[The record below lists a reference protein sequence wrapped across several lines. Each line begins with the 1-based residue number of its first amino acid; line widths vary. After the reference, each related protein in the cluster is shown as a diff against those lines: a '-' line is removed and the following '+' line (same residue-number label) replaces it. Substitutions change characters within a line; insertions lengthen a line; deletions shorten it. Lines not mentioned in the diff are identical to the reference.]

1 MTTLRRQLA
10 ELGMEHRFGEVM
22 EEITVV
28 RAELGYPIMVTP
40 FPQMVI
46 GQALAN
52 VVGGGARY
60 DQVPDQVIR
69 YVLGSFGKPTMPVD
83 ADVLDRIL
91 SRPRAREL
99 ASEPPPLTVAELRH
113 RFGERIA
120 DEELLLRFG
129 MPAAEVD
136 AMLAAGAA
144 VTRYN
149 PEAQPVLRLLR
160 ELGQRPAAARLTV
173 DKPGFRLELKGRA
186 E

>member
-1 MTTLRRQLA
+1 
-10 ELGMEHRFGEVM
+10 MEHRFGAVM
-22 EEITVV
+22 EEITLV

-52 VVGGGARY
+52 VLSSATGSGGARY

-83 ADVLDRIL
+83 TGVLDRIL

-99 ASEPPPLTVAELRH
+99 AREPPPLSVAELRH
-113 RFGERIA
+113 RFGDRVG

-136 AMLAAGAA
+136 QMAAAGPA
-144 VTRYN
+144 VTHYN
-149 PEAQPVLRLLR
+149 PAARPLLRLLR
-160 ELGQRPAAARLTV
+160 ELRERPPVDRLTV
-173 DKPGFRLELKGRA
+173 DKPGFRLELKGGSRCWRSR
-186 E
+186 